1 MFVLQSGGWDWGG
14 GGGVVVVG
22 WGGGPAHSNQPRE
35 KTQRPDQRLL
45 LLARY
50 AGEVREGGELV
61 LETARE
67 GGTSPGLP
75 CF

>member
-1 MFVLQSGGWDWGG
+1 MGLRGGE
-14 GGGVVVVG
+14 
-22 WGGGPAHSNQPRE
+22 GGPTHSNRTGE
-35 KTQRPDQRLL
+35 KTQRPDQRLFL
-45 LLARY
+45 GSRGA
-50 AGEVREGGELV
+50 EREGGELV